1 MLLSE
6 ITEDNFKDYNAEDL
20 GLYLEKQALTENK
33 VVGNVVDTTEICERL
48 NSISDIAAVSL
59 LEKTLSDLERMRNG
73 KEFLFLPDT
82 EKITQDYICGRSQ
95 PWVLPTTTQEE
106 REIGEDI
113 NLCFTLNFK
122 NAFNSELVSRHHLQQ
137 APRQQSHPTSPD

>member
-1 MLLSE
+1 M
-6 ITEDNFKDYNAEDL
+6 TDDNLEDL
-20 GLYLEKQALTENK
+20 EDYLFWQAHDDNK
-33 VVGNVVDTTEICERL
+33 VVDAVLSPDEDCPYL
-48 NSISDIAAVSL
+48 NSIPPFAADSL

-113 NLCFTLNFK
+113 NLCFTVNFEK
-122 NAFNSELVSRHHLQQ
+122 PFNSKLVSRLPK
-137 APRQQSHPTSPD
+137 APRQQSLPTSPD